1 MPFIVCEFYC
11 NKKWHRLK
19 SRQKEHT
26 VRFHVNKCKNWVE
39 FTYSDGNGD
48 PRGEAFWQQ
57 TCSVLT
63 GAVGTQVY
71 TRSSSRCVHFMQIIA
86 HIKRNV
92 LKGCSL
98 ALALPSEMRP
108 CARRLC
114 WKWVLRAAAIC
125 LFPAGADLGQEVIV
139 WPPGNE
145 LSWG

>member
-1 MPFIVCEFYC
+1 MEMVT
-11 NKKWHRLK
+11 L
-19 SRQKEHT
+19 
-26 VRFHVNKCKNWVE
+26 
-39 FTYSDGNGD
+39 
-48 PRGEAFWQQ
+48 RGEAFWQQ

-71 TRSSSRCVHFMQIIA
+71 TRSSSRRVHFMQIIA

-98 ALALPSEMRP
+98 ALALPSEVRP

-145 LSWG
+145 LSWGELSGDTPIRKAGLSSGMVPVGLGLE